1 MKNINQILI
10 DGVEATLNSDFEKA
24 ENIFRKALEIC
35 EHDHIILY
43 NLGIVLMKTERYS
56 EALEIFEAAIEIR
69 DNDPD
74 IWTEAGLACQKTG
87 KKDRA
92 LSCYSR
98 AMDYADDKSV
108 IYNNIGTIY
117 FSEENYAEAKKYYK
131 MALKE
136 NSSYTEA
143 RQNLALANTF
153 LDVIS

>member
-35 EHDHIILY
+35 EPDHIILY
-43 NLGIVLMKTERYS
+43 NLGIVLMKTERYG
-56 EALEIFEAAIEIR
+56 EALEIFEAALEIR

-74 IWTEAGLACQKTG
+74 IWIEAGLACQKTG

-117 FSEENYAEAKKYYK
+117 FSEENYAEAKKV
-131 MALKE
+131 L
-136 NSSYTEA
+136 
-143 RQNLALANTF
+143 QNGAERKTAATQKQDRILLWQTLF
-153 LDVIS
+153 LM